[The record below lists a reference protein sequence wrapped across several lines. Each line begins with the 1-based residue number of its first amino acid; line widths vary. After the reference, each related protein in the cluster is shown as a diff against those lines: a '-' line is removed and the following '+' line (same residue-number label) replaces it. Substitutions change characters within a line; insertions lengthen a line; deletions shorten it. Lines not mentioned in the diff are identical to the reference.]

1 MIRRVNTI
9 LDRYLA
15 QRMGLISLFALV
27 LFTVAWLAPEILF
40 RAVRGIADKELTVA
54 QGLLYLALQVPGV
67 LAYCI
72 PIAALFSS
80 VFLFRQLSLSSELVA
95 IQAAGISFKRLL
107 LPIGMVGLAL
117 TGLFV
122 LNQEVLQPQAL
133 KSLKHLSNTTGFQKQ
148 EQVPPFVTFVE
159 RSDNGQMSKFL
170 IILPEAAP
178 EQSQFICLF
187 FNTVSKEMKTQIEGL
202 ENASQYITRI
212 VTAQSSQWDA
222 SNSVWLLN
230 QGWLYTL
237 GNDGIYKT
245 SQAFQKASV
254 KTTPL
259 AAKIIA
265 FPYIK
270 APEMNV
276 LELGHYVDLLARA
289 GQTNDGRFFSVKW
302 VQRFTLPWVVFIFSV
317 LGCAIGIER
326 SRSRKNLGL
335 TYTALLLLLY
345 NVMVSITTTMGNVG
359 VLPVWLSGLLPM
371 AFATASGLAVGQ
383 LRRLEL

>member
-107 LPIGMVGLAL
+107 LPIGLVGLAL
-117 TGLFV
+117 TSLFV

-133 KSLKHLSNTTGFQKQ
+133 KGLKHLSNTTGFQKQ

-222 SNSVWLLN
+222 SNSV
-230 QGWLYTL
+230 
-237 GNDGIYKT
+237 
-245 SQAFQKASV
+245 
-254 KTTPL
+254 
-259 AAKIIA
+259 
-265 FPYIK
+265 
-270 APEMNV
+270 
-276 LELGHYVDLLARA
+276 
-289 GQTNDGRFFSVKW
+289 
-302 VQRFTLPWVVFIFSV
+302 
-317 LGCAIGIER
+317 
-326 SRSRKNLGL
+326 
-335 TYTALLLLLY
+335 
-345 NVMVSITTTMGNVG
+345 
-359 VLPVWLSGLLPM
+359 
-371 AFATASGLAVGQ
+371 
-383 LRRLEL
+383 